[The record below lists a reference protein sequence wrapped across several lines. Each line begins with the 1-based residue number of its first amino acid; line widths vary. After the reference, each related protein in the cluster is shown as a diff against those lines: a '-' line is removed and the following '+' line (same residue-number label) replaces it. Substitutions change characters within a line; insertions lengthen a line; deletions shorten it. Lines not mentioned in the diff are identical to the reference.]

1 MEKITTV
8 GIDLAKQVMA
18 VCAMDAEGRMVM
30 RKVLRR
36 EQLLRWASAQPSC
49 VMAMEACG
57 GAHYWARELTQQG
70 HTVRIIAAEFVQ
82 AFRKS
87 GKNDAND
94 AEAICTA
101 ARQPNMRFVAMKS
114 VEQQA
119 ALCVHR
125 LRQGLVEERT
135 AVINRLRGLLTEFG
149 VVAPLSPEKLR
160 RELARCQDPDD
171 LRLPATV
178 RQLVGD
184 QVMALDQLDARLASY
199 AAMIAAQAQQSEM
212 AQRLQTIAGVG
223 PTTAAAMV
231 ATVSDAN
238 DFRNGR
244 QFAAW
249 LGLTPRQHSTGSK
262 TRLGRITKR
271 GDAQQTR
278 PHDLGVTDQRRRV
291 RWTAVSTTHCVTK
304 QHVQPYDCA
313 KGQCDN
319 RSDRRLQTQTNLT
332 AAAKANER
340 MWSKRAVSIVARA
353 SITAPRSDIELQS
366 VLRYCSV
373 NFAL

>member
-8 GIDLAKQVMA
+8 GLDLAKQVMA
-18 VCAMDAEGRMVM
+18 VHATDREGRMVL

-36 EQLLRWASAQPSC
+36 EQLLRWTATLPAC
-49 VMAMEACG
+49 VVAMEACG

-70 HTVRIIAAEFVQ
+70 HSVRIIAAEFVQ

-101 ARQPNMRFVAMKS
+101 VRQPSMRFVAMKS

-135 AVINRLRGLLTEFG
+135 ALINRLRGLLTEFG

-160 RELARCQDPDD
+160 RELARGQDPEDP
-171 LRLPATV
+171 RLPQAM
-178 RQLVGD
+178 RQLVAD
-184 QVMALDQLDARLASY
+184 QVNALDQLEARLAVY
-199 AAMIAAQAQQSEM
+199 AEQIAAQARESEV
-212 AQRLQTIAGVG
+212 AKRLQTIAGVG

-231 ATVSDAN
+231 ATVGEPQE
-238 DFRNGR
+238 FRNGR

-249 LGLTPRQHSTGSK
+249 LGLTPKQHSTGGK
-262 TRLGRITKR
+262 TRLGRITRR
-271 GDAQQTR
+271 GDAYLRTLLI
-278 PHDLGVTDQRRRV
+278 LG
-291 RWTAVSTTHCVTK
+291 
-304 QHVQPYDCA
+304 A
-313 KGQCDN
+313 KSALQAALRKPPEG
-319 RSDRRLQTQTNLT
+319 RHRLQQWIVKVLARIGYHKTLVAIANKHARIIWALLVKGEDFDLRRMAPKVVAV
-332 AAAKANER
+332 AAA
-340 MWSKRAVSIVARA
+340 
-353 SITAPRSDIELQS
+353 
-366 VLRYCSV
+366 
-373 NFAL
+373 

>member
-8 GIDLAKQVMA
+8 GLDLAKQVMA
-18 VCAMDAEGRMVM
+18 VCGMDAEGRVVM

-36 EQLLRWASAQPSC
+36 DQLLRWTAALPSS

-57 GAHYWARELTQQG
+57 GAHYWARALTQQG

-94 AEAICTA
+94 AEAIATA
-101 ARQPNMRFVAMKS
+101 ARQPTMRFVAMKS

-149 VVAPLSPEKLR
+149 VVSPLSPEKLR
-160 RELARCQDPDD
+160 RELARCQDPED
-171 LRLPATV
+171 LRLPSTV

-184 QVMALDQLDARLASY
+184 QVIALDQLDARLASY
-199 AAMIAAQAQQSEM
+199 AAMIAAQAQQSEI

-231 ATVSDAN
+231 ATVGDAN

-249 LGLTPRQHSTGSK
+249 LGLTPRQHSTGGK

-271 GDAQQTR
+271 GDAYLRTLLI
-278 PHDLGVTDQRRRV
+278 LG
-291 RWTAVSTTHCVTK
+291 AKSTLQSALRKPLEARH
-304 QHVQPYDCA
+304 
-313 KGQCDN
+313 
-319 RSDRRLQTQTNLT
+319 RLQQ
-332 AAAKANER
+332 
-340 MWSKRAVSIVARA
+340 WIVAVFGRIGYHKTLVA
-353 SITAPRSDIELQS
+353 IANKHARIIW
-366 VLRYCSV
+366 
-373 NFAL
+373 ALLIKGEEFDVQRLAQHAV

>member
-36 EQLLRWASAQPSC
+36 DQVLRWTATLPQC
-49 VMAMEACG
+49 VVAMEACG

-87 GKNDAND
+87 GKNDANE
-94 AEAICTA
+94 AEAIATA
-101 ARQPNMRFVAMKS
+101 ARQPTMRFVAMKS

-125 LRQGLVEERT
+125 LRQGVTEERT

-149 VVAPLSPEKLR
+149 IVAPLSPAKLR
-160 RELARCQDPDD
+160 RELARCQDPYD

-184 QVMALDQLDARLASY
+184 QVIALDQLDARLMSY
-199 AAMIAAQAQQSEM
+199 AETIAAQAQQSEI
-212 AQRLQTIAGVG
+212 ARRLQTIAGVG

-231 ATVSDAN
+231 ASVSDAK

-249 LGLTPRQHSTGSK
+249 LGLTPKQHSTGGK
-262 TRLGRITKR
+262 TRLGRITRR
-271 GDAQQTR
+271 GDAYLRTLLILGAKSALQAALRKPPEARHRLQQWI
-278 PHDLGVTDQRRRV
+278 V
-291 RWTAVSTTHCVTK
+291 AVFGRIGYHKTLVAIANKHARIIWALLV
-304 QHVQPYDCA
+304 
-313 KGQCDN
+313 KGEAFDV
-319 RSDRRLQTQTNLT
+319 RRLAQH
-332 AAAKANER
+332 
-340 MWSKRAVSIVARA
+340 AV
-353 SITAPRSDIELQS
+353 
-366 VLRYCSV
+366 
-373 NFAL
+373 

>member
-8 GIDLAKQVMA
+8 GLDLAKQVMSVHA
-18 VCAMDAEGRMVM
+18 VDVDGRMVA
-30 RKVLRR
+30 RKELRRDQVLRWTAT
-36 EQLLRWASAQPSC
+36 LPLC
-49 VMAMEACG
+49 VVAMEACG
-57 GAHYWARELTQQG
+57 GAHYWARELRRQG
-70 HTVRIIAAEFVQ
+70 HAVRIIAAEFVP

-101 ARQPNMRFVAMKS
+101 ARQPNMRFVAVKS
-114 VEQQA
+114 MEQQA

-135 AVINRLRGLLTEFG
+135 ALINRLRGLLTEFG

-160 RELARCQDPDD
+160 RELARCQDPEDR
-171 LRLPATV
+171 RLPATV

-184 QVMALDQLDARLASY
+184 QVTALDQLDARLASY
-199 AAMIAAQAQQSEM
+199 ADKIATQANQSEV

-231 ATVSDAN
+231 ATVGDPK

-249 LGLTPRQHSTGSK
+249 LGLTPRQHSSGGK

-271 GDAQQTR
+271 GDAYLRTLLI
-278 PHDLGVTDQRRRV
+278 LG
-291 RWTAVSTTHCVTK
+291 
-304 QHVQPYDCA
+304 A
-313 KGQCDN
+313 KSALQAALRKPPEG
-319 RSDRRLQTQTNLT
+319 RHRLQQWIVTVFSRIGYHKTLVAIANKHARIIWALLVKGET
-332 AAAKANER
+332 FDVRRFAPATEEGAA
-340 MWSKRAVSIVARA
+340 
-353 SITAPRSDIELQS
+353 
-366 VLRYCSV
+366 
-373 NFAL
+373 

>member
-8 GIDLAKQVMA
+8 GLDLAKQVMA
-18 VCAMDAEGRMVM
+18 VHAAGSDGRMVL

-36 EQLLRWASAQPSC
+36 DQLLAWSAALAPC
-49 VMAMEACG
+49 VIAMEACG
-57 GAHYWARELTQQG
+57 GAHHWARELVRQG

-101 ARQPNMRFVAMKS
+101 ARQANMRFVAMKS

-135 AVINRLRGLLTEFG
+135 ALINRLRGLLTEFG

-160 RELARCQDPDD
+160 RELARCQDPQDT
-171 LRLPATV
+171 RLPPPV

-184 QVMALDQLDARLASY
+184 QLTALDQLEARMATY
-199 AAMIAAQAQQSEM
+199 AEQIAAQARESEV

-231 ATVSDAN
+231 ATVGAPQE
-238 DFRNGR
+238 FRNGR

-249 LGLTPRQHSTGSK
+249 LGLTPKQHSTGGK

-271 GDAQQTR
+271 GDAYLRTLLIMGAKSALQAALRKPPEGRHRLQR
-278 PHDLGVTDQRRRV
+278 WIVVVLGRIGYHKTLVAIANKHARIIWALLVKGGDFDVQRATS
-291 RWTAVSTTHCVTK
+291 TAV
-304 QHVQPYDCA
+304 
-313 KGQCDN
+313 
-319 RSDRRLQTQTNLT
+319 
-332 AAAKANER
+332 AAA
-340 MWSKRAVSIVARA
+340 
-353 SITAPRSDIELQS
+353 
-366 VLRYCSV
+366 
-373 NFAL
+373 

>member
-8 GIDLAKQVMA
+8 GLDLAKQVMSVHA
-18 VCAMDAEGRMVM
+18 VDGDGRMVT
-30 RKVLRR
+30 RKLLRR
-36 EQLLRWASAQPSC
+36 EQLLRWTATLPEC
-49 VMAMEACG
+49 VVAMEACG
-57 GAHYWARELTQQG
+57 GAHYWARELRRQG

-101 ARQPNMRFVAMKS
+101 ARQPNMRFVAAKS

-125 LRQGLVEERT
+125 LRQGVTEERT
-135 AVINRLRGLLTEFG
+135 AMINRLRGLLTEFG

-178 RQLVGD
+178 RQLVAD
-184 QVMALDQLDARLASY
+184 EVTALDQLDVRLAGY
-199 AAMIAAQAQQSEM
+199 AEKVAAQADESEV
-212 AQRLQTIAGVG
+212 AQRLQAIAGVG

-231 ATVSDAN
+231 ASVGAPQ

-249 LGLTPRQHSTGSK
+249 LGLTPRQHSTGGK

-271 GDAQQTR
+271 GDAYLRTLLI
-278 PHDLGVTDQRRRV
+278 LG
-291 RWTAVSTTHCVTK
+291 
-304 QHVQPYDCA
+304 A
-313 KGQCDN
+313 KSALQAAL
-319 RSDRRLQTQTNLT
+319 RKPPEARHRLQQWIVTVFGRIGYHKTLVAIANKHARIIWALLVKGEHFDVQRLTPKVVAT
-332 AAAKANER
+332 AAA
-340 MWSKRAVSIVARA
+340 
-353 SITAPRSDIELQS
+353 
-366 VLRYCSV
+366 
-373 NFAL
+373 